1 MQIFV
6 STKSH
11 LHVRQVRRQL
21 ICLILN
27 LGLLHWLLVVLVRS
41 AHHYKQC
48 SEVQLLNRGIRC
60 GVGWCNPHVYIS
72 LHGLCWRTLRIHTS
86 MDYRWMANHTL
97 TSIHLWTKRLFK
109 LKPFSEIGITVNQ
122 VEVPFSE
129 AYSSNCFDLCDVVIL
144 MTSAFSV
151 YGIISF
157 LPCYLF
163 QWLYS
168 GIIR

>member
-1 MQIFV
+1 MSLVQFLRLVCCTCVSFHSRAYGKSVWESDSCKTLHLGDIPGHQSMQIFV

-11 LHVRQVRRQL
+11 VHVRQVGRQL

-48 SEVQLLNRGIRC
+48 SEVQLLNLVILC

-86 MDYRWMANHTL
+86 TDYRWMANHTL

-109 LKPFSEIGITVNQ
+109 L
-122 VEVPFSE
+122 
-129 AYSSNCFDLCDVVIL
+129 
-144 MTSAFSV
+144 
-151 YGIISF
+151 
-157 LPCYLF
+157 
-163 QWLYS
+163 
-168 GIIR
+168 